1 MLFNNT
7 IFDQRKPVKQ
17 TEFFEYAAITVSLLL
32 NPKLTIKVWEQ
43 TVEYMDRL
51 YDTGS
56 MRNTDMER

>member
-1 MLFNNT
+1 MLFYNT
-7 IFDQRKPVKQ
+7 IFDQRKTVKQ
-17 TEFFEYAAITVSLLL
+17 TEFFEYAAITVSLLI

-56 MRNTDMER
+56 MRNTDME

>member
-17 TEFFEYAAITVSLLL
+17 TEFFEYAAITVSLLI
-32 NPKLTIKVWEQ
+32 NPKLTIKVWEHA
-43 TVEYMDRL
+43 VEYMDRL

-56 MRNTDMER
+56 MRNTDME

>member
-17 TEFFEYAAITVSLLL
+17 TEFFEYAAITVSLLI

-56 MRNTDMER
+56 LRNSDLER

>member
-17 TEFFEYAAITVSLLL
+17 TEFFEYAAITVSLLI

-43 TVEYMDRL
+43 TVEYIDRL

-56 MRNTDMER
+56 MRNTDME

>member
-17 TEFFEYAAITVSLLL
+17 TEFFEYAAITVSLLI

-56 MRNTDMER
+56 MRNTDME

>member
-17 TEFFEYAAITVSLLL
+17 TEFFEYAAITESLLI

-56 MRNTDMER
+56 MWNTDME

>member
-17 TEFFEYAAITVSLLL
+17 TEFFEYAAITVSLLI

>member
-17 TEFFEYAAITVSLLL
+17 TEFFEYAAIRVSLLI

-56 MRNTDMER
+56 MWNTDME

>member
-17 TEFFEYAAITVSLLL
+17 TEFFEYAAITVSLLI

-56 MRNTDMER
+56 MWNTDME